1 MLILPYK
8 SKQHDRALKNI
19 NSVIK
24 TKLVQYKDTR
34 YVNFKKKINFFFN
47 IYKNVKLKRN
57 IKPKR
62 DRKSKSSNRKVCK
75 INRKTKN
82 RKNK

>member
-8 SKQHDRALKNI
+8 RKQHDRALKNI

-34 YVNFKKKINFFFN
+34 YVNFKKKNQFFFQH
-47 IYKNVKLKRN
+47 I
-57 IKPKR
+57 
-62 DRKSKSSNRKVCK
+62 
-75 INRKTKN
+75 
-82 RKNK
+82 